1 MAEKMIP
8 HFSSVLLS
16 AAVDPC
22 GIFGNNGIRRRN
34 GMNGGNYDHIA
45 AIYEKIFPLS
55 EEALAFISGRAGGR
69 GAEVLDAGCGTGEL
83 AISLQKSGY
92 KVTAFDLEPS
102 MIEKAEKRRKEEALA
117 GPRFLSM
124 GMEEMSSR
132 LSGSSYSLISCIG
145 NTIAHLDGPAAADR
159 FLSDASDLLIPGGS
173 LVLQLLNYGLIL
185 ETRPAALPPIELE
198 GYRFLRFYDYSALP
212 GSLVFTTRLEDP
224 EGVLLDERRVR
235 LFPLTD
241 TMIGDALSGI
251 GFGDIRFFGGFSG
264 EAPGKGRLPLV
275 VSAVRK

>member
-159 FLSDASDLLIPGGS
+159 FLSDASDL
-173 LVLQLLNYGLIL
+173 IL